1 MLRRYDYRISPKWTS
16 KSWPI
21 RAMSHVRPRAIMQIG
36 SIDSPTTVQTRRRV
50 MYVDPSIT
58 VLAEVGFAINTVA
71 LIVILILLLR
81 SHAVQDD
88 SDSDEHFLR

>member
-1 MLRRYDYRISPKWTS
+1 
-16 KSWPI
+16 
-21 RAMSHVRPRAIMQIG
+21 
-36 SIDSPTTVQTRRRV
+36 